1 MGPAYTAGQMDVVD
15 TMPYDADAAVAAA
28 SGEVLGQGGG
38 PVEIHDSQAAEDSK
52 DMVPVSHDSMP
63 ATSAEPADT
72 ADFDVLDQKVWGC

>member
-15 TMPYDADAAVAAA
+15 TMPYDADAATAAA
-28 SGEVLGQGGG
+28 FGEVLGQGGG
-38 PVEIHDSQAAEDSK
+38 PVEIQDSQAAEDSK
-52 DMVPVSHDSMP
+52 DMVPVSHDPMP